1 MKKLLRNLLTGCL
14 LVMLTLVLVPS
25 AKADAAVKQTG
36 ITANAVTVKW
46 DAERNATRYVVYVG
60 SSSSKCSQYAV
71 LSPTQTSIT
80 ISGLPAGC
88 ERYVKVTY
96 DWKSSSSTGK
106 IYTDSFAGSVYAV
119 TLPGKVTNLKQEKW
133 WYLAKSF
140 DAVWDEQ
147 EGVTGYEYVV
157 KTNKGKV
164 KAQGKKTYSGGNYL
178 SVDKISNSVVYTGQV
193 RAYTV
198 INGQTYYGP
207 WSDVA
212 YFFTQPQLSKAKV
225 SRNKLTVKWKKVAGA
240 SGYDVYVS
248 TKATSGYKKVKSV
261 SSKKSS
267 VTLTKFN
274 KKKFS
279 SKKKYYVYV
288 AAKKKTKSGTYTS
301 GKLYYW
307 CTKNFR
313 ANSRGYF

>member
-14 LVMLTLVLVPS
+14 IMMLALVLVPG

-36 ITANAVTVKW
+36 ITANAVTVSW
-46 DAERNATRYVVYVG
+46 DAESNVTRYVVYVG
-60 SSSSKCSQYAV
+60 SSYSNCSQYAV

-88 ERYVKVTY
+88 ERYVRVTY
-96 DWKSSSSTGK
+96 DWKSSYSGTVYTGSTV
-106 IYTDSFAGSVYAV
+106 GSLYAV

-133 WYLAKSF
+133 WYFAKSF

-164 KAQGKKTYSGGNYL
+164 KAQGKKTYSGGNSF
-178 SVDKISNSVVYTGQV
+178 SVNKISNSVVYTGQV

-198 INGQTYYGP
+198 INGQTYYGA

-212 YFFTQPQLSKAKV
+212 YFFTQPRVTKAKV
-225 SRNKLTVKWKKVAGA
+225 SRNKLTVKWQKVAGA
-240 SGYDVYVS
+240 TGYDVYVS
-248 TKATSGYKKVKSV
+248 TKSQSGYKKVKSV

-288 AAKKKTKSGTYTS
+288 ATKKKAKSGTYTS
-301 GKLYYW
+301 GRLYYW
-307 CTKNFR
+307 NTKKSGF
-313 ANSRGYF
+313 GYFN